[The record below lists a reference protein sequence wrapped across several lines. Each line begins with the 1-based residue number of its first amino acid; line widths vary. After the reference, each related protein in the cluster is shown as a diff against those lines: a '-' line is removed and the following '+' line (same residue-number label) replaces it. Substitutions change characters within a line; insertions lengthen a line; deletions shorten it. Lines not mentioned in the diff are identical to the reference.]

1 MHQIMTAAV
10 YAHNERTWQSRN
22 VVLHSTESSLV
33 VDIRSTEGAEIKQ
46 IYQNPASLG
55 LSDRHMCD
63 RSLESLL
70 GGSATTRRRWLR
82 RAKRSIARRQTEA
95 ESQALITQF
104 FVRSEN
110 G

>member
-1 MHQIMTAAV
+1 MHQILTAV

-22 VVLHSTESSLV
+22 AVLHSPANSLV
-33 VDIRSTEGAEIKQ
+33 ADIRSTEGAEIKQ
-46 IYQNPASLG
+46 IYQNPESLS

-70 GGSATTRRRWLR
+70 GGPAATRRRWLR
-82 RAKRSIARRQTEA
+82 RAKRSIARRRTEEA
-95 ESQALITQF
+95 SQALITKF
-104 FVRSEN
+104 FVRREN

>member
-1 MHQIMTAAV
+1 M

-22 VVLHSTESSLV
+22 AVLLSTVNSLV
-33 VDIRSTEGAEIKQ
+33 ADIRSTEGAEIKQ
-46 IYQNPASLG
+46 ICQNPESLS

-70 GGSATTRRRWLR
+70 GGPAATRRRWLR
-82 RAKRSIARRQTEA
+82 RAKRSIARRKTDEA
-95 ESQALITQF
+95 SQVLITKF
-104 FVRSEN
+104 FMRREN